1 MPYDSFTAA
10 AVVSQI
16 NKELS
21 GARVERVNAPS
32 ADEIVLNLR
41 TDDRRSVKLCLS
53 ASSSIPKVNL
63 TDVVKDNPA
72 QASAL
77 CMHLRKHLNSARLL
91 SAEQPDFER
100 VIKLKFAAT
109 DEMGYPRDEY
119 IFCEIMGKYSNVIV
133 TDADGKIINC
143 VKPVDITVS
152 SKRQVLPGMRYEA
165 PPPQDK
171 LIPAAVTADTFA
183 ELCEKYAEID
193 SDGFFVKCFRGFSP
207 LLSREAAYLANASGR
222 PVRGR
227 GAALYAVFRRFVSSV
242 ENAEFSPCIV
252 YDGKRP
258 VDYSVFELK
267 QYGDGAEIRRFSTV
281 SECIDVFYAERESV
295 ERIKQRGGDILR
307 LVGAAEAHIKKKLE
321 NIADDLKRCEDA
333 EKYRLYGDLLTANLY
348 RAEKGGA
355 SLTVEN
361 YYEDDAPQITI
372 PLDPRISV
380 SANAQK
386 YYKKYNK
393 AKTAKTEASKR
404 AEEARAELEYILT
417 VSDALSRSETEEDLE
432 QLRAELYETGYAKRK
447 KDAKKAKAV
456 KTRPMHFRTDNGYD
470 VYIGKNNIQN
480 DHLTLK
486 EASRFDWF
494 FHVKDAPGSHVIMVQ
509 DGDEPPAEDF
519 TQAARLA
526 AYYSSKRDGVNVEVD
541 YTQVRNIK
549 KPAGSAPGFVIYH
562 QNYSAV
568 VTPDPDEAARLKVDK

>member
-16 NKELS
+16 NSELS
-21 GARVERVNAPS
+21 GARVERVNAPTG
-32 ADEIVLNLR
+32 DEIVLNLR

-53 ASSSIPKVNL
+53 ASSSIPKVNI

-77 CMHLRKHLNSARLL
+77 CMHLRKHLNSARLV
-91 SAEQPDFER
+91 SAQQPEFER
-100 VIKLKFAAT
+100 VIKIEFDAT
-109 DEMGYPRDEY
+109 DELGYPRKEY
-119 IFCEIMGKYSNVIV
+119 VFCEIMGKYSNVIV

-143 VKPVDITVS
+143 IKPVDITVS
-152 SKRQVLPGMRYEA
+152 SKRQVLPGMKYEA

-171 LIPAAVTADTFA
+171 LIPLSVTADTFA
-183 ELCEKYAEID
+183 EMCEKYAETEA
-193 SDGFFVKCFRGFSP
+193 DGFFVKCFRGFSP
-207 LLSREAAYLANASGR
+207 LLSREAAYLAGASGR
-222 PVRGR
+222 PVRER
-227 GAALYAVFRRFVSSV
+227 GVALYAVFRSFMQRIKDADF
-242 ENAEFSPCIV
+242 APCIV

-258 VDYSVFELK
+258 VDYSVFELG
-267 QYGDGAEIRRFSTV
+267 QYGGAEVKRFDSI

-295 ERIKQRGGDILR
+295 ERIKQRGGDVLR
-307 LVGAAEAHIKKKLE
+307 LVGAAELHIKKKLE
-321 NIADDLKRCEDA
+321 NIEEDLRKCEDA

-348 RAEKGGA
+348 RAEKGG
-355 SLTVEN
+355 SSITVEN
-361 YYEDDAPQITI
+361 YYEDGAPDINI
-372 PLDPRISV
+372 PLDPRITL

-393 AKTAKTEASKR
+393 AKTAKTEAAKR
-404 AEEARAELEYILT
+404 GEQAKAELEYIRT
-417 VSDALSRSETEEDLE
+417 VSDALSRSETEDDLE
-432 QLRAELYETGYAKRK
+432 QLRAELYETGYAKRA
-447 KDAKKAKAV
+447 KDSKKAKTA
-456 KTRPMHFRTDNGYD
+456 KTRPMHFRTDGGYD
-470 VYIGKNNIQN
+470 VYIGKNNLQN
-480 DHLTLK
+480 DRLTLK
-486 EASRFDWF
+486 EASHIDWF

-509 DGDEPPAEDF
+509 DGDEPPAQDF

-526 AYYSSKRDGVNVEVD
+526 AYYSSKRGGVNVEVD
-541 YTQVRNIK
+541 YTQVKNIK

>member
-21 GARVERVNAPS
+21 GARVERVNAPTG
-32 ADEIVLNLR
+32 DEIVLNLR
-41 TDDRRSVKLCLS
+41 TEDRRSVKLCLS
-53 ASSSIPKVNL
+53 ASSSIPKVNI

-77 CMHLRKHLNSARLL
+77 CMHLRKHLNSARLV
-91 SAEQPDFER
+91 SAGQPGFER
-100 VIKLKFAAT
+100 VIKIEFDAT
-109 DEMGYPRDEY
+109 DELGYPRKEY

-143 VKPVDITVS
+143 IKPVDMTVS
-152 SKRQVLPGMRYEA
+152 SKRQVLPGLNYEA

-171 LIPAAVTADTFA
+171 LIPLSVTADTFA
-183 ELCEKYAEID
+183 KLCEKYAETE

-207 LLSREAAYLANASGR
+207 LLSREAAYLAGASGR
-222 PVRGR
+222 PVRER
-227 GAALYAVFRRFVSSV
+227 KAALYAVFRNFMRRV
-242 ENAEFSPCIV
+242 EESDFAPCIV
-252 YDGKRP
+252 YDGKKP
-258 VDYSVFELK
+258 VDYSVFELG
-267 QYGDGAEIRRFSTV
+267 QYGGGAEIKRFATI

-295 ERIKQRGGDILR
+295 ERIKQRGGDVLR
-307 LVGAAEAHIKKKLE
+307 LVGAAELHIKKKLE
-321 NIADDLKRCEDA
+321 NIAEDLRKCEDA

-348 RAEKGGA
+348 RAEKGA
-355 SLTVEN
+355 SFMAVEN
-361 YYEDDAPQITI
+361 YYEDNCPEIKI
-372 PLDPRISV
+372 PLDPRV
-380 SANAQK
+380 TLSANAQK

-393 AKTAKTEASKR
+393 AKTAKTEAAKR
-404 AEEARAELEYILT
+404 GEQAKAELEYIKT
-417 VSDALSRSETEEDLE
+417 VSDALSRAETEEDLE
-432 QLRAELYETGYAKRK
+432 QLRAELYETGYAKRA
-447 KDAKKAKAV
+447 KDIKKAKTS
-456 KTRPMHFRTDNGYD
+456 KNRPMHFRTDGGYD
-470 VYIGKNNIQN
+470 VYIGKNNLQN

-509 DGDEPPAEDF
+509 DGEEPPAQDF

-526 AYYSSKRDGVNVEVD
+526 AYYSSKRGGDNVEVD
-541 YTQVRNIK
+541 YTQVKNIK
-549 KPAGSAPGFVIYH
+549 KPSGSAPGFVTY
-562 QNYSAV
+562 QMNYSAV